1 MPFLM
6 SRVNVSVSRERE
18 LQIKSRLG
26 KAIELAP
33 GESEEYLMIG
43 FEDNFHFYLRGD
55 DSQPVAYIEIGVF
68 GNAAHRGYDRLTA
81 EITRIYNDVLGIA
94 PDHIYVRYDDIK
106 VWGVSGMT
114 FDINQYRNEGGKMTW
129 TTERAES

>member
-6 SRVNVSVSRERE
+6 SKVNVSVSKEQAI
-18 LQIKSRLG
+18 QIKSRLG

-43 FEDNFHFYLRGD
+43 FEDNFLFFLRGD
-55 DSQPVAYIEIGVF
+55 DSEPVAYIEIGVF
-68 GNAAHRGYDRLTA
+68 GNPSHHGYGELTA
-81 EITRIYNDVLGIA
+81 EITRIYHDVLGIA

-114 FDINQYRNEGGKMTW
+114 FDINQYMNEGGKMPW
-129 TTERAES
+129 MTENTKS